1 MEEKNEEFI
10 SKDELNRAIKSVY
23 TRNNK
28 NAKEIVDIALKDIRE
43 RIGDNTNNINDLQQR
58 LHNVELA
65 VYPLKEAVEN
75 IKDDVKEIKSDIKE
89 GFKELKDDF
98 KDYKADNKES
108 LDEFKAEVKKE
119 VNVVAEEVGDL
130 SSKYYDHDKR
140 ILNAETSK
148 GFKEWIK
155 TTEGIVVATITT
167 AGPVIII
174 LIQTLNR

>member
-1 MEEKNEEFI
+1 MDEFVT
-10 SKDELNRAIKSVY
+10 KDELNRAIKSVY
-23 TRNNK
+23 NRNNR
-28 NAKEIVDIALKDIRE
+28 NAKEIVDSGLKDIRE
-43 RIGDNTNNINDLQQR
+43 RVGDNATAVNELQQR
-58 LHNVELA
+58 IHNVEIA

-108 LDEFKAEVKKE
+108 LDEFKVEVKKE
-119 VNVVAEEVGDL
+119 VNIVAGEVGDL

-148 GFKEWIK
+148 GFREWIK

-167 AGPVIII
+167 AGPIIII